1 MAFNS
6 ILKFGKAT
14 VLSYAMNV
22 NLARNSI
29 VATTGATKL
38 MNIAIAASPY
48 MLAAV
53 AAVALGVAVYK
64 IATRSN
70 EAEKAQNRLNEAMA
84 GMQKE
89 VTEERLKL
97 DALFAPLLNAKE
109 GTDEWK
115 RARDRIQETYGDYL
129 QQLGI
134 EEIKV
139 DNARKAYDLLSE
151 AIINTARARAGEKA
165 LTSAG
170 DSLAGKESEML
181 TKMRSILTQKF
192 GEETGARVFDGIA
205 NSIRKGEK
213 EIPERWAKFIKRLD
227 VTEVYGQAGEVNTTN
242 PVMTYVNG
250 IKQARADYEK
260 EYNRIVSVFGKA
272 IPEPKVP
279 QKTVKGEGNKEDD
292 NLQQESLTLAD
303 IKRKIEELQS
313 VQQTASDEE
322 GRNIQIQINQL
333 ESLKKAK
340 EKAMGIGGDPAF
352 MNGSIDAMK
361 MNWPNM
367 RKNYPANQ

>member
-1 MAFNS
+1 
-6 ILKFGKAT
+6 
-14 VLSYAMNV
+14 
-22 NLARNSI
+22 
-29 VATTGATKL
+29 
-38 MNIAIAASPY
+38 

-151 AIINTARARAGEKA
+151 AIINTARARASS
-165 LTSAG
+165 SAFF
-170 DSLAGKESEML
+170 
-181 TKMRSILTQKF
+181 SIC
-192 GEETGARVFDGIA
+192 
-205 NSIRKGEK
+205 
-213 EIPERWAKFIKRLD
+213 
-227 VTEVYGQAGEVNTTN
+227 
-242 PVMTYVNG
+242 
-250 IKQARADYEK
+250 
-260 EYNRIVSVFGKA
+260 
-272 IPEPKVP
+272 
-279 QKTVKGEGNKEDD
+279 
-292 NLQQESLTLAD
+292 
-303 IKRKIEELQS
+303 
-313 VQQTASDEE
+313 
-322 GRNIQIQINQL
+322 
-333 ESLKKAK
+333 
-340 EKAMGIGGDPAF
+340 
-352 MNGSIDAMK
+352 
-361 MNWPNM
+361 
-367 RKNYPANQ
+367 